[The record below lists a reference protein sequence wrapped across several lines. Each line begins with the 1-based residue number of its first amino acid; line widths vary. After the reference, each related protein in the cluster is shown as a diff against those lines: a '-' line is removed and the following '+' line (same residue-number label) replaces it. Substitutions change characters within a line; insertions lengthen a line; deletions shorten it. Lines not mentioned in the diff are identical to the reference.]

1 LLFMSLVMN
10 LNDICSPRVAIS
22 ALRGLDYLVSA
33 LFLALF
39 DLFFLNRK
47 SYITQLSILLEESR
61 RN

>member
-1 LLFMSLVMN
+1 MSLVMS
-10 LNDICSPRVAIS
+10 LNDICSPRAAIS

-33 LFLALF
+33 SFLALF

-61 RN
+61 KN